1 MSVVQANSHPID
13 FYFDFSSPYAYLLSE
28 KIDHLA
34 ARFGRKVVWHPI
46 LLGIIFQ
53 HTGGKPPAD
62 DPLKGSYMRLDV
74 PRSARFL
81 GVPFQWPERFPIPTQ
96 AAARAYYWLHARD
109 CTMAR
114 RYAHATFRAMFMEN
128 RDISSPETVLA
139 IATDLGADRNELTA
153 ALAEPEL
160 KEKLKR
166 ACSDAIAKGVFGSPW
181 VVVDGEAF
189 WGADRLPQIEQWLE
203 SGEF

>member
-1 MSVVQANSHPID
+1 MSDPGTSNRPLD

-34 ARFGRKVVWHPI
+34 ARFGRKVIWHPI

-53 HTGGKPPAD
+53 QTGGKPPAD
-62 DPLKGSYMRLDV
+62 DPLKGAYMRVDV

-81 GVPFQWPERFPIPTQ
+81 GIPFQWPERFPLATQ
-96 AAARAYYWLHARD
+96 AAARAYYWLQDEDAAL
-109 CTMAR
+109 AR
-114 RYAHATFRAMFMEN
+114 RYAHAMFRAMFMEN
-128 RDISSPETVLA
+128 RDISAPDTVLA
-139 IATDLGADRNELTA
+139 IAADLGADRNALAA
-153 ALAEPEL
+153 ALGAPEL

-166 ACSDAIAKGVFGSPW
+166 ACSDAIAKGVFGAPW

-189 WGADRLPQIEQWLE
+189 WGADRLPQIAHWLE
-203 SGEF
+203 NGPF